1 MPSGFSVETI
11 LQLQTREHAEM
22 REREREAANER
33 KAD

>member
-22 REREREAANER
+22 REREAANER
-33 KAD
+33 KAG